1 MLYLTGRTS
10 FVIPLKSV
18 FQLPTTAKR
27 TRCSQRDSFCGVP
40 IIMYIF
46 SCRHCALGLAFC
58 LRLSHG
64 MVPLNHFCVSIT
76 NKNKPIFSSKFIS
89 YPSRCFTDRQEH
101 SSDVGARLWRRL
113 IYPDADRTA
122 LSFKNLLGCYS
133 NLLWAQSLP
142 LGEHDKGRTTKIKQG
157 TERTWSGSKEQCRRR
172 KTKTVRASTSP
183 SATWW
188 TTVSRSKYKIY

>member
-122 LSFKNLLGCYS
+122 LSF
-133 NLLWAQSLP
+133 
-142 LGEHDKGRTTKIKQG
+142 
-157 TERTWSGSKEQCRRR
+157 
-172 KTKTVRASTSP
+172 
-183 SATWW
+183 
-188 TTVSRSKYKIY
+188 